1 MYEISRVGPYSGARA
16 SARSRRRWPW
26 AVAGLLVL
34 VVLAAMAFAY
44 FAWPQGAIASDA
56 LGLAKLSSPSFGSSS
71 VKVTAATSSNTPI
84 PVSVRPGGVIWPA
97 KPIPPGTL
105 MHVDV
110 AIKRPSWVGWLAGST
125 EHLRLWVRAP
135 KADLQQDWL
144 LVKPGSPV
152 TVAFE
157 RPVSAVRVT
166 GAGRPS
172 VRLLPRPTRTV
183 SLGNLGV
190 AGTIGVSAV
199 GRRWERFPEPARV
212 TWFRAGGG
220 PEVLASP
227 AAGTSLSYNTPIT
240 LQFSRPVSS
249 IFSGAQKVPW
259 AGKIPV
265 SWKQTDTHTLVFTPH
280 GFGWGVD
287 TAVKVHLPKA
297 VEQVGRAG
305 APTRILTWT
314 TPTGSA
320 LRLHQLL
327 AQLGYLPV
335 TWTAK
340 TGDAGP
346 SLGAQVAAAA
356 DPPAGTFSWRYGN
369 VPSQLVKLW
378 KPGELTSVTR
388 GAVMAFES
396 DNDLLTDGYAG
407 RNVWQA
413 LIAAVLAGKKN
424 KYDGYSFVIV
434 HRNQRPQSL
443 VVWHNGQTVID
454 TPANTGIPQA
464 PTVLGVFPVYARFL
478 VTTMRGTNPDG
489 TKYADPGIPW
499 VSYFNG
505 GDAIHGFTRASYG
518 SPQSLGCVELP
529 ASEAG
534 RVFPYTPIGTLVDV
548 TS

>member
-1 MYEISRVGPYSGARA
+1 VYEISRVGPYSGART

-26 AVAGLLVL
+26 AVGLVLL
-34 VVLAAMAFAY
+34 VVLGVLAFGF
-44 FAWPQGAIASDA
+44 FAWPQGAIAADS
-56 LGLAKLSSPSFGSSS
+56 LGLAKLSKPSFGSSN
-71 VKVTAATSSNTPI
+71 VQVTAATSANTPI
-84 PVSVRPGGVIWPA
+84 QVSVRPDGVIWPA

-110 AIKRPSWVGWLAGST
+110 TIKRPGWVSWLTGGT

-135 KADLQQDWL
+135 KTDLQQDWL

-152 TVAFE
+152 KVAFG
-157 RPVSAVRVT
+157 RPVTAVQLT
-166 GAGRPS
+166 GAGKPS
-172 VRLLPRPTRTV
+172 VRLLPRPSKVV

-190 AGTIGVSAV
+190 AGAIGVSAV
-199 GRRWERFPEPARV
+199 GRRWERFPVPARV
-212 TWFRAGGG
+212 TWFRDGGR
-220 PEVLASP
+220 PEVLTTPST
-227 AAGTSLSYNTPIT
+227 GTALAYDTPLT
-240 LQFSRPVSS
+240 LQFSKPVNS
-249 IFSGAQKVPW
+249 IFSGKQKVPW
-259 AGKIPV
+259 AGKIPG
-265 SWKQTDTHTLVFTPH
+265 SWKQTDAHTLVFTPY

-287 TAVKVHLPKA
+287 TAVKVHLPRA
-297 VEQVGRAG
+297 VEQVGRTG
-305 APTRILTWT
+305 TTRLLGWT
-314 TPTGSA
+314 TPTGTT

-327 AQLGYLPV
+327 AQLGYLPL
-335 TWTAK
+335 TWTAT

-346 SLGAQVAAAA
+346 TFDAQIQAVAN
-356 DPPAGTFSWRYGN
+356 PPAGTFSWRYGN
-369 VPSQLVKLW
+369 TPSELTKLW
-378 KPGELTSVTR
+378 SPKEWNSITR

-413 LIAAVLAGKKN
+413 LIAATLAGKKN

-443 VVWHNGQTVID
+443 VVWHNGVTEIN

-464 PTVLGVFPVYARFL
+464 PTVLGVFPVYARFV

-529 ASEAG
+529 ASEAAQ
-534 RVFPYTPIGTLVDV
+534 VFPFTPIGTLVDV
-548 TS
+548 AS

>member
-1 MYEISRVGPYSGARA
+1 VYEISRVGPYSGARS

-26 AVAGLLVL
+26 AVALVLLVAL
-34 VVLAAMAFAY
+34 GAMAFAF
-44 FAWPQGAIASDA
+44 FAWPQGAIAADS
-56 LGLAKLSSPSFGSSS
+56 LGLAKLSSPSFGSTG
-71 VKVTAATSSNTPI
+71 VAVTAATSSNRPI

-97 KPIPPGTL
+97 KPIAPGTL

-110 AIKRPSWVGWLAGST
+110 TIKRPGWVGWLTGGT

-135 KADLQQDWL
+135 KTDLQQDWL

-152 TVAFE
+152 RVAFA
-157 RPVSAVRVT
+157 RPVTAIRLT
-166 GAGRPS
+166 GAGKPA
-172 VRLLPRPTRTV
+172 VRLLPHPARTV

-190 AGTIGVSAV
+190 AGAISVSAV
-199 GRRWERFPEPARV
+199 GRRWERFPAPARV
-212 TWFRAGGG
+212 TWFRDGGR
-220 PEVLASP
+220 PEVLTTP
-227 AAGTSLSYNTPIT
+227 ATGTSLSYNTPLT
-240 LQFSRPVSS
+240 LQFSQPVSS
-249 IFSGAQKVPW
+249 IFSGKQKVPW
-259 AGKIPV
+259 AGKIPG
-265 SWKQTDTHTLVFTPH
+265 SWKQTDVHTLVFTPH

-297 VEQVGRAG
+297 VEQVGSTG
-305 APTRILTWT
+305 TTRMLTWT

-335 TWTAK
+335 TWAAK

-346 SLGAQVAAAA
+346 TLGAQVQAAAN
-356 DPPAGTFSWRYGN
+356 PPAGTFSWRYGN
-369 VPSQLVKLW
+369 TPSQLVDLW
-378 KPGELTSVTR
+378 KPGEETSITR

-407 RNVWQA
+407 RGVWQA
-413 LIAAVLAGKKN
+413 LIAATLAGKKN

-443 VVWHNGQTVID
+443 VVWHNGVTELD

-464 PTVLGVFPVYARFL
+464 PTVLGVFPVYARFV

-529 ASEAG
+529 ASEAA
-534 RVFPYTPIGTLVDV
+534 RVFPFTPIGTLVDV